1 MKYII
6 ISMTVL
12 SMLFY
17 GCKNTAKTD
26 THDHDHTTE
35 QATHKGHDHD
45 GEHKHEAGEDKHDHK
60 GEAHNHTDGKHE
72 HKGDTHEHQDHDGHN
87 HAADSHEG
95 HNHEKE
101 AQEQEHSD
109 EIIFSQAQ
117 AAKTE
122 FEVKEVQPKN
132 FYQVI
137 KTTGQIL
144 PAPGDESVIV
154 ATNSGTVSF
163 ADNRLTEGS
172 AVKQGQA
179 LFSIASKNLSEGD
192 YYSKVNAAYQ
202 KAKTEF
208 ERAGTLVKD
217 KIISQKEYESI
228 RLDYQ
233 NAKIAY
239 DAVSGKQSAKG
250 VNVLA
255 PIGGYIKNIV
265 IKDGEYVTA
274 GQTLGTV
281 SQNQRLVLRAEVSE
295 KYYKS
300 LNTISSANFKTP
312 YDNQVY
318 ALSDL
323 KGKLLSIG
331 KTAGENSFFVPVSF
345 EFDNRG
351 DIVPGAFVE
360 IFLESTPLEN
370 VITVPVSAL
379 TNEMGIYYVY
389 VQIDAEG
396 YRKQEVKTGAG
407 NGKEVQILNGLQP
420 GERVV
425 TKGAYQVKMASAS
438 GAIPHGHEH

>member
-6 ISMTVL
+6 ISLTVL

-26 THDHDHTTE
+26 THDHDHDHATE
-35 QATHKGHDHD
+35 QTDHKDHDHEAD
-45 GEHKHEAGEDKHDHK
+45 HKHETGDGKHDHE
-60 GEAHNHTDGKHE
+60 GED
-72 HKGDTHEHQDHDGHN
+72 HN
-87 HAADSHEG
+87 HAADSSDG
-95 HNHEKE
+95 HDHGNKAKE
-101 AQEQEHSD
+101 EEHSD
-109 EIIFSQAQ
+109 EIIFSEAQ

-122 FEVKEVQPKN
+122 FEVKEIQPKN

-137 KTTGQIL
+137 QTTGQIL

-163 ADNRLTEGS
+163 ADNRLAEGS

-179 LFSIASKNLSEGD
+179 LFSIASKNLGEGD

-208 ERAGTLVKD
+208 ERAETLVKD
-217 KIISQKEYESI
+217 RIISQKEYESI

-250 VNVLA
+250 VNVTA
-255 PIGGYIKNIV
+255 QIGGYIKNIAV
-265 IKDGEYVTA
+265 KDGEYVTA

-281 SQNQRLVLRAEVSE
+281 SQNQRLILRAEVSE
-295 KYYKS
+295 KHYKS
-300 LNTISSANFKTP
+300 LNTINSANFKTP
-312 YDNQVY
+312 YDNRVY

-323 KGKLLSIG
+323 KGRLLSIG
-331 KTAGENSFFVPVSF
+331 KTAGDNSFFVPVSF

-351 DIVPGAFVE
+351 NIVPGAFVE
-360 IFLESTPLEN
+360 VFLQSTPLEN

-379 TNEMGIYYVY
+379 TNEMGIFYVY

-407 NGKEVQILNGLQP
+407 NGKEVQIVSGLQP

>member
-6 ISMTVL
+6 ISLTVL

-17 GCKNTAKTD
+17 GCKKTTQAGAHD
-26 THDHDHTTE
+26 HATEQADHKDHDHADGKHDHEGETHDHDADDHDGHDHAAE
-35 QATHKGHDHD
+35 NHDGHDHD
-45 GEHKHEAGEDKHDHK
+45 NSKKTK
-60 GEAHNHTDGKHE
+60 
-72 HKGDTHEHQDHDGHN
+72 
-87 HAADSHEG
+87 
-95 HNHEKE
+95 
-101 AQEQEHSD
+101 EQEHSD
-109 EIIFSQAQ
+109 EIIFSKAQ

-122 FEVKEVQPKN
+122 FEVKEIQPKT

-137 KTTGQIL
+137 KTTGQVL
-144 PAPGDESVIV
+144 PAPGDESVVV

-163 ADNRLTEGS
+163 TDNRLAEGS
-172 AVKQGQA
+172 AVKQGQP
-179 LFSIASKNLSEGD
+179 LFSIASKNLGEGD

-202 KAKTEF
+202 KAKAEF

-239 DAVSGKQSAKG
+239 DAVSGKQSARG
-250 VNVLA
+250 VNVTA
-255 PIGGYIKNIV
+255 PIGGYIKNIAV
-265 IKDGEYVTA
+265 KDGEYVTA

-295 KYYKS
+295 KYYKA

-323 KGKLLSIG
+323 KGRLLSIG

-379 TNEMGIYYVY
+379 TNEMGIFYVY
-389 VQIDAEG
+389 VQLDEEG
-396 YRKQEVKTGAG
+396 YRKQEVKTGAS
-407 NGKEVQILNGLQP
+407 NGKEMQIISGLQP
-420 GERVV
+420 GDRVV

>member
-1 MKYII
+1 MKHII
-6 ISMTVL
+6 ISLTVL

-26 THDHDHTTE
+26 THDHDHATE
-35 QATHKGHDHD
+35 QADHKDHDHEADHKHETGDGKHDHEGEDHDHAADNSDGHDH
-45 GEHKHEAGEDKHDHK
+45 GNEA
-60 GEAHNHTDGKHE
+60 
-72 HKGDTHEHQDHDGHN
+72 
-87 HAADSHEG
+87 
-95 HNHEKE
+95 KE
-101 AQEQEHSD
+101 EEHSD
-109 EIIFSQAQ
+109 EIIFSEAQ

-122 FEVKEVQPKN
+122 FEVKEIQPKN

-137 KTTGQIL
+137 QTTGQIL

-163 ADNRLTEGS
+163 ADNRLAEGS

-179 LFSIASKNLSEGD
+179 LFSIASKNLGEGD

-208 ERAGTLVKD
+208 ERAETLVKD

-239 DAVSGKQSAKG
+239 DAVSGKQSDKG
-250 VNVLA
+250 VNVTA
-255 PIGGYIKNIV
+255 QIGGYIKNIAV
-265 IKDGEYVTA
+265 KDGEYVTA

-281 SQNQRLVLRAEVSE
+281 SQNQRLILRAEVSE
-295 KYYKS
+295 KHYKS

-312 YDNQVY
+312 YDNRVY

-323 KGKLLSIG
+323 KGRLLSVG

-360 IFLESTPLEN
+360 VFLQSTPLEN
-370 VITVPVSAL
+370 VITVPVAAL
-379 TNEMGIYYVY
+379 TNEMGIFYVY

-407 NGKEVQILNGLQP
+407 NGKEVQIVSGLQP
-420 GERVV
+420 GDRVV

>member
-6 ISMTVL
+6 ISLTVL

-26 THDHDHTTE
+26 SHEHEHTAE
-35 QATHKGHDHD
+35 QAAHKDH
-45 GEHKHEAGEDKHDHK
+45 EHA
-60 GEAHNHTDGKHE
+60 DGKHE
-72 HKGDTHEHQDHDGHN
+72 HEGENHDHEAENHKDHDHAAESHDGHD
-87 HAADSHEG
+87 H
-95 HNHEKE
+95 
-101 AQEQEHSD
+101 AQEVKEEEHSD
-109 EIIFSQAQ
+109 EIIFSKAQ

-122 FEVKEVQPKN
+122 FEVKEIQPKN
-132 FYQVI
+132 FYQII
-137 KTTGQIL
+137 KTTGQVL
-144 PAPGDESVIV
+144 PAPGDESVVV
-154 ATNSGTVSF
+154 ATNTGTVSF
-163 ADNRLTEGS
+163 ADNRLAEGS

-179 LFSIASKNLSEGD
+179 LFHIASKNLGDGD
-192 YYSKVNAAYQ
+192 YYAKVNAAYQ
-202 KAKTEF
+202 KAKAEY
-208 ERAGTLVKD
+208 ERAGKLVKD
-217 KIISQKEYESI
+217 KIISQKEYENI
-228 RLDYQ
+228 RLGYQ

-250 VNVLA
+250 VSVSA
-255 PIGGYIKNIV
+255 PIGGYIKNIAV
-265 IKDGEYVTA
+265 KDGEYVTA

-312 YDNQVY
+312 YDNQIY

-323 KGKLLSIG
+323 KGRLLSIG

-379 TNEMGIYYVY
+379 TNEMGIFYVY

-407 NGKEVQILNGLQP
+407 NGKEVQILSGLQP
-420 GERVV
+420 GDRVV

>member
-6 ISMTVL
+6 ISLTVL

-17 GCKNTAKTD
+17 GCKKTTQAGAHD
-26 THDHDHTTE
+26 HATEQADHKDHAHEGEAHDHDADDHDGHDHAAE
-35 QATHKGHDHD
+35 NHDGHDHD
-45 GEHKHEAGEDKHDHK
+45 
-60 GEAHNHTDGKHE
+60 N
-72 HKGDTHEHQDHDGHN
+72 
-87 HAADSHEG
+87 S
-95 HNHEKE
+95 KE
-101 AQEQEHSD
+101 TKEQEHSD
-109 EIIFSQAQ
+109 EIIFSKAQ

-122 FEVKEVQPKN
+122 FEVKEIQPKT

-137 KTTGQIL
+137 KTTGQVL
-144 PAPGDESVIV
+144 PAPGDESVVV

-163 ADNRLTEGS
+163 TDNRLAEGS
-172 AVKQGQA
+172 AVKQGQP
-179 LFSIASKNLSEGD
+179 LFSIASKNLGEGD

-202 KAKTEF
+202 KAKAEF

-239 DAVSGKQSAKG
+239 DAVSGKQSARG
-250 VNVLA
+250 VNVTA
-255 PIGGYIKNIV
+255 PIGGYIKNIAV
-265 IKDGEYVTA
+265 KDGEYVTA

-295 KYYKS
+295 KYYKA

-323 KGKLLSIG
+323 KGRLLSIG

-379 TNEMGIYYVY
+379 TNEMGIFYVY
-389 VQIDAEG
+389 VQLDEEG
-396 YRKQEVKTGAG
+396 YRKQEVKTGAS
-407 NGKEVQILNGLQP
+407 NGKEMQIISGLQP
-420 GERVV
+420 GDRVV

>member
-6 ISMTVL
+6 ISLTVL

-17 GCKNTAKTD
+17 GCKKTTQAGAHD
-26 THDHDHTTE
+26 HATEQADHKDHDHEGEAHDHDADDHDGHDHAAE
-35 QATHKGHDHD
+35 NHDGHDHD
-45 GEHKHEAGEDKHDHK
+45 
-60 GEAHNHTDGKHE
+60 N
-72 HKGDTHEHQDHDGHN
+72 
-87 HAADSHEG
+87 S
-95 HNHEKE
+95 KE
-101 AQEQEHSD
+101 TKEQEHSD
-109 EIIFSQAQ
+109 EIIFSKAQ

-122 FEVKEVQPKN
+122 FEVKEIQPKT

-137 KTTGQIL
+137 KTTGQVL
-144 PAPGDESVIV
+144 PAPGDESVVV

-163 ADNRLTEGS
+163 TDNRLAEGS
-172 AVKQGQA
+172 AVKQGQP
-179 LFSIASKNLSEGD
+179 LFSIASKNLGEGD

-202 KAKTEF
+202 KAKAEF

-217 KIISQKEYESI
+217 KIISQKEYGSI

-239 DAVSGKQSAKG
+239 DAVSGKQSARG
-250 VNVLA
+250 VNVTA
-255 PIGGYIKNIV
+255 PIGGYIKNIAV
-265 IKDGEYVTA
+265 KDGEYVTA

-295 KYYKS
+295 KYYKA

-323 KGKLLSIG
+323 KGRLLSIG

-379 TNEMGIYYVY
+379 TNEMGIFYVY
-389 VQIDAEG
+389 VQLDEEG
-396 YRKQEVKTGAG
+396 YRKQEVKTGAS
-407 NGKEVQILNGLQP
+407 NGKEMQIISGLQP
-420 GERVV
+420 GDRVV

>member
-6 ISMTVL
+6 ISLTVL

-17 GCKNTAKTD
+17 GCKKTTQAGAHD
-26 THDHDHTTE
+26 HATEQADHKDHDHEGEAHDHDADDHDGHDHAAE
-35 QATHKGHDHD
+35 NHDGHDHD
-45 GEHKHEAGEDKHDHK
+45 
-60 GEAHNHTDGKHE
+60 N
-72 HKGDTHEHQDHDGHN
+72 
-87 HAADSHEG
+87 S
-95 HNHEKE
+95 KE
-101 AQEQEHSD
+101 TKEQEHSD
-109 EIIFSQAQ
+109 EIIFSKAQ

-122 FEVKEVQPKN
+122 FEVKERQPKT

-137 KTTGQIL
+137 KTTGQVL
-144 PAPGDESVIV
+144 PAPGDESVVV

-163 ADNRLTEGS
+163 TDNRLAEGS
-172 AVKQGQA
+172 AVKQGQP
-179 LFSIASKNLSEGD
+179 LFSIASKNLGEGD

-202 KAKTEF
+202 KAKAEF

-239 DAVSGKQSAKG
+239 DAVAGKQSARG
-250 VNVLA
+250 VNVTA
-255 PIGGYIKNIV
+255 PIGGYIKNIAV
-265 IKDGEYVTA
+265 KDGEYVTA

-295 KYYKS
+295 KYYKA

-323 KGKLLSIG
+323 KGRLLSIG

-379 TNEMGIYYVY
+379 TNEMGIFYVY
-389 VQIDAEG
+389 VQLDEEG
-396 YRKQEVKTGAG
+396 YRKQEVKTGAS
-407 NGKEVQILNGLQP
+407 NGKEMQIISGLQP
-420 GERVV
+420 GDRVV

>member
-6 ISMTVL
+6 ISLTVL

-17 GCKNTAKTD
+17 GCKKTTQAGAHD
-26 THDHDHTTE
+26 HATEQADHKDHDHADGKHDHESEAHDHDADDHD
-35 QATHKGHDHD
+35 GHDHD
-45 GEHKHEAGEDKHDHK
+45 
-60 GEAHNHTDGKHE
+60 N
-72 HKGDTHEHQDHDGHN
+72 
-87 HAADSHEG
+87 S
-95 HNHEKE
+95 KE
-101 AQEQEHSD
+101 TKEQEHSD
-109 EIIFSQAQ
+109 EIIFSKAQ

-122 FEVKEVQPKN
+122 FEVKEIQPKT

-137 KTTGQIL
+137 KTTGQVL
-144 PAPGDESVIV
+144 PAPGDESVVV

-163 ADNRLTEGS
+163 TDNRLAEGS
-172 AVKQGQA
+172 AIKQGQP
-179 LFSIASKNLSEGD
+179 LFSIASKNLGEGD

-202 KAKTEF
+202 KAKAEF

-239 DAVSGKQSAKG
+239 DAVSGKQSARG
-250 VNVLA
+250 VNVTA
-255 PIGGYIKNIV
+255 PIGGYIKNIAV
-265 IKDGEYVTA
+265 KDGEYVTA

-295 KYYKS
+295 KYYKA

-323 KGKLLSIG
+323 KGRLLSIG

-379 TNEMGIYYVY
+379 TNEMGIFYVY
-389 VQIDAEG
+389 VQLDEEG
-396 YRKQEVKTGAG
+396 YRKQEVKTGAS
-407 NGKEVQILNGLQP
+407 NGKEMQIISGLQP
-420 GERVV
+420 GDRVV

>member
-6 ISMTVL
+6 ISLTVL

-17 GCKNTAKTD
+17 GCKKTTQAGAHD
-26 THDHDHTTE
+26 HATEQADHKDHDHEGEAHDHDADDHDGHDHAAE
-35 QATHKGHDHD
+35 NHDGHDHD
-45 GEHKHEAGEDKHDHK
+45 
-60 GEAHNHTDGKHE
+60 N
-72 HKGDTHEHQDHDGHN
+72 
-87 HAADSHEG
+87 S
-95 HNHEKE
+95 KE
-101 AQEQEHSD
+101 TKEQEHSD
-109 EIIFSQAQ
+109 EIIFSKAQ

-122 FEVKEVQPKN
+122 FEVKEIQPKT

-137 KTTGQIL
+137 KTTGQVL
-144 PAPGDESVIV
+144 PAPGDESVVV

-163 ADNRLTEGS
+163 TDNRLAEGS
-172 AVKQGQA
+172 AVKQGQP
-179 LFSIASKNLSEGD
+179 LFSIASKNLGEGD

-202 KAKTEF
+202 KAKAEF

-239 DAVSGKQSAKG
+239 DAVAGKQSARG
-250 VNVLA
+250 VNVTA
-255 PIGGYIKNIV
+255 PIGGYIKNIAV
-265 IKDGEYVTA
+265 KDGEYVTA

-295 KYYKS
+295 KYYKA

-323 KGKLLSIG
+323 KGRLLSIG

-379 TNEMGIYYVY
+379 TNEMGIFYVY
-389 VQIDAEG
+389 VQLDEEG
-396 YRKQEVKTGAG
+396 YRKQEVKTGAS
-407 NGKEVQILNGLQP
+407 NGKEMQIISGLQP
-420 GERVV
+420 GDRVV

>member
-6 ISMTVL
+6 ISLTVL

-17 GCKNTAKTD
+17 GCKKTTQAD
-26 THDHDHTTE
+26 GHDHATEQADHKDHDHADGKHDHESEAHDHDADDHD
-35 QATHKGHDHD
+35 GHDHD
-45 GEHKHEAGEDKHDHK
+45 
-60 GEAHNHTDGKHE
+60 N
-72 HKGDTHEHQDHDGHN
+72 
-87 HAADSHEG
+87 S
-95 HNHEKE
+95 KE
-101 AQEQEHSD
+101 TKEQEHSD
-109 EIIFSQAQ
+109 EIIFSKAQ

-122 FEVKEVQPKN
+122 FEVKEIQPKT

-137 KTTGQIL
+137 KTTGQVL
-144 PAPGDESVIV
+144 PAPGDESVVV

-163 ADNRLTEGS
+163 TDNRLAEGS
-172 AVKQGQA
+172 AVKQGQP
-179 LFSIASKNLSEGD
+179 LFSIASKNLGEGD

-202 KAKTEF
+202 KAKAEF
-208 ERAGTLVKD
+208 ERARTLVKD

-239 DAVSGKQSAKG
+239 DAVSGKQSVRG
-250 VNVLA
+250 VNVTA
-255 PIGGYIKNIV
+255 PIGGYIKNIAV
-265 IKDGEYVTA
+265 KDGEYVTA

-295 KYYKS
+295 KYYKA

-323 KGKLLSIG
+323 KGRLLSIG

-379 TNEMGIYYVY
+379 TNEMGIFYVY
-389 VQIDAEG
+389 VQLDEEG
-396 YRKQEVKTGAG
+396 YRKQEVKTGAS
-407 NGKEVQILNGLQP
+407 NGKEMQIISGLQP
-420 GERVV
+420 GDRVV

>member
-6 ISMTVL
+6 ISLTVL

-17 GCKNTAKTD
+17 GCKKTTQAD
-26 THDHDHTTE
+26 GHDHATEQADHKDHDHADGKHDHEGEAHDHD
-35 QATHKGHDHD
+35 AD
-45 GEHKHEAGEDKHDHK
+45 
-60 GEAHNHTDGKHE
+60 
-72 HKGDTHEHQDHDGHN
+72 DHDGHN
-87 HAADSHEG
+87 HDNDKAI
-95 HNHEKE
+95 
-101 AQEQEHSD
+101 QEQEHSD
-109 EIIFSQAQ
+109 EIIFSKAQ

-122 FEVKEVQPKN
+122 FEVKEIQPKT

-137 KTTGQIL
+137 KTTGQVL

-163 ADNRLTEGS
+163 TDNRLAEGS
-172 AVKQGQA
+172 AVKQGQP
-179 LFSIASKNLSEGD
+179 LFSIASKNLGEGD

-202 KAKTEF
+202 KAKAEF

-239 DAVSGKQSAKG
+239 DAVSGKQSARG
-250 VNVLA
+250 VNVTA
-255 PIGGYIKNIV
+255 PIGGYIKNIAV
-265 IKDGEYVTA
+265 KDGEYVTA

-295 KYYKS
+295 KYYKA

-323 KGKLLSIG
+323 KGRLLSIG

-379 TNEMGIYYVY
+379 TNEMGIFYVY
-389 VQIDAEG
+389 VQLDEEG
-396 YRKQEVKTGAG
+396 YRKQEVKTGAS
-407 NGKEVQILNGLQP
+407 NGKEMQIISGLQP
-420 GERVV
+420 GDRVV

>member
-6 ISMTVL
+6 ISLTVL

-17 GCKNTAKTD
+17 GCKNTAKTES
-26 THDHDHTTE
+26 HDHAHETAE
-35 QATHKGHDHD
+35 THAGHEHEDGHKHEDGEHAHEGEEHNHDAEGHDHKAE
-45 GEHKHEAGEDKHDHK
+45 G
-60 GEAHNHTDGKHE
+60 
-72 HKGDTHEHQDHDGHN
+72 
-87 HAADSHEG
+87 HEG
-95 HNHEKE
+95 HDHGTEKAAKAE
-101 AQEQEHSD
+101 EHSD
-109 EIIFSQAQ
+109 EIIFSKAQ

-122 FEVKEVQPKN
+122 FEVKEIQPRP
-132 FYQVI
+132 FHQVI
-137 KTTGQIL
+137 KTTGQIM

-163 ADNRLTEGS
+163 ASNQLTEG
-172 AVKQGQA
+172 ANVRQGQA

-192 YYSKVNAAYQ
+192 YYSKINAAYQ
-202 KAKTEF
+202 KAKAEY

-239 DAVSGKQSAKG
+239 DAVAGKQSAKG
-250 VNVLA
+250 VSVSA
-255 PIGGYIKNIV
+255 PINGYIKNIAV
-265 IKDGEYVTA
+265 KDGEYVTA

-281 SQNQRLVLRAEVSE
+281 SQNKRLVLRAEVSE
-295 KYYKS
+295 KHYKA
-300 LNTISSANFKTP
+300 LNTIQSANFKTP

-323 KGKLLSIG
+323 NGRLLSFG
-331 KTAGENSFFVPVSF
+331 KTTGDNSFFIPVSF

-351 DIVPGAFVE
+351 DVVPGSFVE
-360 IFLESTPLEN
+360 IYLVASPLEN
-370 VITVPVSAL
+370 VITLPVSAL
-379 TNEMGIYYVY
+379 TNEMGTFYVY
-389 VQIDAEG
+389 LQLDEEG
-396 YRKQEVKTGAG
+396 YRKQEVKTGG
-407 NGKEVQILNGLQP
+407 NDGKEVLILSGVQP
-420 GERVV
+420 GDRVV

>member
-6 ISMTVL
+6 ISLTVL

-17 GCKNTAKTD
+17 GCKKTTQAD
-26 THDHDHTTE
+26 GHDHATEQADHKDHDHADGKHDHEGEAHDHDADDHD
-35 QATHKGHDHD
+35 GHDHD
-45 GEHKHEAGEDKHDHK
+45 
-60 GEAHNHTDGKHE
+60 N
-72 HKGDTHEHQDHDGHN
+72 
-87 HAADSHEG
+87 S
-95 HNHEKE
+95 KE
-101 AQEQEHSD
+101 TKEQEHSD
-109 EIIFSQAQ
+109 EIIFSKAQ

-122 FEVKEVQPKN
+122 FEVKEIQPKT

-137 KTTGQIL
+137 KTTGQVL
-144 PAPGDESVIV
+144 PAPGDESVVV

-163 ADNRLTEGS
+163 TDNRLAEGS
-172 AVKQGQA
+172 AVKQGQP
-179 LFSIASKNLSEGD
+179 LFSIASKNLGEGD

-202 KAKTEF
+202 KAKAEF

-233 NAKIAY
+233 TAKIAY
-239 DAVSGKQSAKG
+239 DAGSGKQSARG
-250 VNVLA
+250 VNVTA
-255 PIGGYIKNIV
+255 PIGGYIKNIAV
-265 IKDGEYVTA
+265 KDGEYVTA

-295 KYYKS
+295 KYYKA

-323 KGKLLSIG
+323 KGRLLSIG

-379 TNEMGIYYVY
+379 TNEMGIFYVY
-389 VQIDAEG
+389 VQLDEEG
-396 YRKQEVKTGAG
+396 YRKQEVKTGAS
-407 NGKEVQILNGLQP
+407 NGKEMQIISGLQP
-420 GERVV
+420 GDRVV

>member
-1 MKYII
+1 MKYIL
-6 ISMTVL
+6 ISLTVM

-17 GCKNTAKTD
+17 GCKNTVKTAE
-26 THDHDHTTE
+26 HDHDHDHATE
-35 QATHKGHDHD
+35 QADHKDHKDHKDHDHT
-45 GEHKHEAGEDKHDHK
+45 GEHKHEAGEGKHDHE
-60 GEAHNHTDGKHE
+60 GENHEGHDHTAE
-72 HKGDTHEHQDHDGHN
+72 NHDGHDHTTEN
-87 HAADSHEG
+87 ADEHDHG
-95 HNHEKE
+95 KE
-101 AQEQEHSD
+101 AEEQEHSD
-109 EIIFSQAQ
+109 EIVFTKAQ

-122 FEVKEVQPKN
+122 FEVKEIQPKN
-132 FYQVI
+132 FYRVI

-172 AVKQGQA
+172 AVKQGQP
-179 LFSIASKNLSEGD
+179 LFSIASKNMGEGD
-192 YYSKVNAAYQ
+192 YYSKVFAAYE
-202 KAKTEF
+202 KAKAEY
-208 ERAGTLVKD
+208 ERAEILVKD
-217 KIISQKEYESI
+217 KIISQKEYENT
-228 RLDYQ
+228 RLNYQ

-250 VNVLA
+250 MNVTA
-255 PIGGYIKNIV
+255 PIGGYIKNITV
-265 IKDGEYVTA
+265 KDGEYVTA
-274 GQTLGTV
+274 GQMLGTV
-281 SQNQRLVLRAEVSE
+281 SQNRRLVLRAEVSE
-295 KYYKS
+295 KHYKA
-300 LNTISSANFKTP
+300 LNTICNANFKTP
-312 YDNQVY
+312 YDNRVY

-323 KGKLLSIG
+323 KGRLLSIG

-360 IFLESTPLEN
+360 VFLESTPLAN

-379 TNEMGIYYVY
+379 TNEMGIFYVY

-407 NGKEVQILNGLQP
+407 NGNEIQILNGLKP
-420 GERVV
+420 GDRVV